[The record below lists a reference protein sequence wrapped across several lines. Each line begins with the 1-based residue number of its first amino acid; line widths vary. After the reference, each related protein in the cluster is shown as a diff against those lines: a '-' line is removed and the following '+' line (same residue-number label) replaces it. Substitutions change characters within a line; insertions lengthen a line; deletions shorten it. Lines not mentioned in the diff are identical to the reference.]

1 MASKSKLSRL
11 QHGWARLSWI
21 SFFPHHLLAK
31 VSKPLLLYLKK
42 TKKEKDK
49 STPYSMALFEG
60 LNRLMLIKHMQVL
73 VK

>member
-1 MASKSKLSRL
+1 
-11 QHGWARLSWI
+11 
-21 SFFPHHLLAK
+21 
-31 VSKPLLLYLKK
+31 LLYLKK